1 MSSPRGRA
9 CRRTTAGC
17 RASGVLRR
25 TPIPPPP
32 PQVQACAAQYR
43 GLVDSNVVMGVDIGG
58 AGVKGAP
65 VDVEK
70 GTLTDERFRILT
82 PKPGTPGAVADV
94 VADVVDHFGWVGP
107 IGAPFPAVV
116 KNGVTLSA
124 ANVDKTW
131 VGTDAAALF
140 TQRLGSP
147 TVVLNDADAAGL
159 AEMRF
164 GAGRDQHGVV
174 VMITLGTGIGCGM
187 FVDGTLVPN
196 TELGHIEINGKDAEL
211 TASELVRERKKLS
224 WKRYAKR
231 VERYLQRLD
240 ALLWPD
246 LMIIGGG
253 ASKKADQFLPRIKVR
268 PPVVPAKLQ
277 NEAGIVGAALAAA
290 EAGR

>member
-1 MSSPRGRA
+1 
-9 CRRTTAGC
+9 
-17 RASGVLRR
+17 
-25 TPIPPPP
+25 
-32 PQVQACAAQYR
+32 
-43 GLVDSNVVMGVDIGG
+43 MGVDVGG
-58 AGVKGAP
+58 TGVKGAP

-70 GTLTDERFRILT
+70 GTLTDERFRVLT
-82 PKPGTPGAVADV
+82 PKPATPGAVADV

-107 IGAPFPAVV
+107 IGATFPAVV
-116 KNGVTLSA
+116 KNGVALSA
-124 ANVDKTW
+124 ANVDKKW

-140 TQRLGSP
+140 SQRLGSP

-164 GAGRDQHGVV
+164 GAGLDQHGVV
-174 VMITLGTGIGCGM
+174 LMITLGTGIGCGM

-196 TELGHIEINGKDAEL
+196 TELGHIEIDGKDAEL
-211 TASELVRERKKLS
+211 TTSELVRERKKLS
-224 WKRYAKR
+224 WKRYAQR

-246 LMIIGGG
+246 LIIIGGG
-253 ASKKADQFLPRIKVR
+253 ASKKADRFLPRITVR

-290 EAGR
+290 EVGS